1 MGIIRKQSTSSAILI
16 YLGIVIGFVSA
27 AVLRPKILSPEEIGF
42 LQVVLNMSIFLG
54 AVLTLGANLITIKM
68 YPQFEQVDSNK
79 KGLFRLIVYFGS
91 LGAFLGIP
99 ILFLTESL
107 FLENNQGE
115 RFEHL
120 SYDLYFYVSIYLLI
134 VLRTFSNLFDNYL
147 RANHITVPG
156 VFSES
161 ILLKTLPILILIL
174 FFFGVFNYQQL
185 FYSNLFIYVFPLI
198 ISLYFLKKIKA
209 INWTKPGPF
218 TKEEKR
224 EMWGISSVGFMEI
237 ISYFI
242 VLFIDVFMLKRL
254 MNDEA
259 VGIYSTMFFFGTVVS
274 IPLKAFIRIAHPI
287 ISAAFVKKDMSTI
300 SEIYKKSSNILF
312 VLGGL
317 VFLLV
322 WGNRH
327 SIEQF
332 LDPAYAQGI
341 WVIFFIGLAHLID
354 VVFSVNYQIISITP
368 HYRFNLYMGAL
379 MVVLLIVTNYI
390 FIELFGLVGVAV
402 GSLVSMVLV
411 NFTRHIFLVSKY
423 KLSPFS
429 INTIKIAALCI
440 ILFFVSEW
448 IPIVDNLYWNAI
460 LKSSILALLY
470 LPAAYLFKCSEDF
483 NTVVNKYLNIIR
495 SNSKK

>member
-1 MGIIRKQSTSSAILI
+1 MGIIRQQATASAILI
-16 YLGIVIGFVSA
+16 YVGIVIGFIGA

-42 LQVVLNMSIFLG
+42 LQVVLNMTILLG

-68 YPQFEQVDSNK
+68 FPQFERLDPNK

-91 LGAFLGIP
+91 LGAFIGIP
-99 ILFLTESL
+99 VLYLTESL
-107 FLENNQGE
+107 FLENNLGV
-115 RFEHL
+115 RFEQV
-120 SYDLYFYVSIYLLI
+120 SYDLFFYVSIYLLV

-161 ILLKTLPILILIL
+161 IILKTLPILILIL

-185 FYSNLFIYVFPLI
+185 FYSNIFIYVIPLL
-198 ISLYFLKKIKA
+198 ISIYFLKKIKA

-218 TKEEKR
+218 TQDEKR
-224 EMWGISSVGFMEI
+224 EMLGISSVGFMEI

-259 VGIYSTMFFFGTVVS
+259 VGIYTTMFFFGTVVS

-287 ISAAFVKKDMSTI
+287 ISAAFAKKDMDTI
-300 SEIYKKSSNILF
+300 SEIYQKSSNILF

-322 WGNRH
+322 WGNRY
-327 SIEQF
+327 SVTEF
-332 LDPAYAQGI
+332 LDPIYSQGI
-341 WVIFFIGLAHLID
+341 WVIFFIGLAHLVEVIS
-354 VVFSVNYQIISITP
+354 SVNYQIIAITP
-368 HYRFNLYMGAL
+368 NYRFNLYMGVFL
-379 MVVLLIVTNYI
+379 VTLLVVTNYI
-390 FIELFGLVGVAV
+390 FIDLFGLVGVAI

-411 NFTRHIFLVSKY
+411 NLARHIFLVSKY
-423 KLSPFS
+423 NLSPFS
-429 INTIKIAALCI
+429 LNTVKILLLLGAVFGLSE
-440 ILFFVSEW
+440 ILPNLENIYLNAVYKSLL
-448 IPIVDNLYWNAI
+448 ITIVYVP
-460 LKSSILALLY
+460 S
-470 LPAAYLFKCSEDF
+470 AYLLKCSADF
-483 NTVVNKYLNIIR
+483 NLVVDKYLNILR
-495 SNSKK
+495 RKKQ